1 MSEWK
6 ENTGVVPEGVTA
18 ATAIKV
24 QYADGATV
32 LWTANDKFCANDDP
46 ELWAIDGKRTDVVRW
61 RFVDGQ

>member
-24 QYADGATV
+24 QYADGFTV
-32 LWTANDKFCANDDP
+32 LWSANDKFCANDDP
-46 ELWAIDGKRTDVVRW
+46 ELWAIYGTPTDVIRW
-61 RFVDGQ
+61 RFVDG

>member
-24 QYADGATV
+24 QYADGSTI
-32 LWTANDKFCANDDP
+32 LWSANDKVFANDDP
-46 ELWAIDGKRTDVVRW
+46 DLWIIDGTSTDVIRW

>member
-24 QYADGATV
+24 QYVDGVTA
-32 LWTANDKFCANDDP
+32 LWPANDEFCANDDP
-46 ELWAIDGKRTDVVRW
+46 ELWAIDGTFTDVIRW
-61 RFVDGQ
+61 RFVDG